1 VNGQQLLNER
11 GPALGAAARDGDVP
25 VLGSE
30 RFVIARLMLLVAP
43 VTRGVSAGRRADVC
57 SFGRLPR

>member
-1 VNGQQLLNER
+1 
-11 GPALGAAARDGDVP
+11 LGAAARDGDVP